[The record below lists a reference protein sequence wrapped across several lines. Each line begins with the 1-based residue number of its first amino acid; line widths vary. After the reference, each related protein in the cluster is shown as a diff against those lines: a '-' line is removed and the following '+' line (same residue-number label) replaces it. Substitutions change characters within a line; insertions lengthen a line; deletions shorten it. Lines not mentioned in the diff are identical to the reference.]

1 MAWNEKGS
9 KMEHT
14 CTWVLC
20 ADYLRERERER
31 ERERDA
37 KEYQSITNIKR
48 KKREVRMH
56 EKCMNMWH
64 ATK

>member
-9 KMEHT
+9 RMEQT

-20 ADYLRERERER
+20 VDYPRERERER
-31 ERERDA
+31 HA
-37 KEYQSITNIKR
+37 KEYQSIKNIKR
-48 KKREVRMH
+48 KKREVQMH
-56 EKCMNMWH
+56 KKCMNMWH